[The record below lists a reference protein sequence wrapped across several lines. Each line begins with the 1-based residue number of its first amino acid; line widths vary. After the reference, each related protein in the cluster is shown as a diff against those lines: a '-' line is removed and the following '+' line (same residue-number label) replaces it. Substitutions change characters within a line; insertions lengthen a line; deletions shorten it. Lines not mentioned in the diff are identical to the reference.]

1 MNRWTRS
8 RHCLGPLILGVGLA
22 VSFSGHSIASSAPA
36 QEPEG
41 VLRLI
46 QITEN
51 GTPKECSLP
60 IPRAYAGETVE
71 YMRNNAGAGSY
82 ENAGACLDLRPHS
95 IQASN
100 IPSSTKIL
108 LTDDWFC
115 SKELDDKYDNGHD
128 WSSNKNFWIELIAT
142 RQPSTLEELGINNL
156 FGYPKGGYVTNKAKD
171 TGKLSK
177 GIKVLDYGR
186 MGGDERISEHLSCI
200 RITVGA
206 GPSTPPPT
214 AEVQTTLDDK
224 WSDPIR
230 ENVDKAFVC
239 PDDKVLAGRQH
250 WGDENGPTHHKCA
263 TLGDAKTYQRGES
276 RWSPEIKES
285 GIGRSGDNEWYY
297 FSCPRNAVLTGRH
310 HWGDENGPTKYQC
323 SIIYKGATDK
333 PENRLTV
340 VPGEW
345 SETMQESGADSKVK
359 GGDESKGSGFM
370 CPANQVLIGRA
381 HFGDENGGTRNR
393 CGTLHDPQPSH

>member
-1 MNRWTRS
+1 M
-8 RHCLGPLILGVGLA
+8 GVGLA
-22 VSFSGHSIASSAPA
+22 ISFSGYSTAHGAPA

-46 QITEN
+46 HFSEN
-51 GTPKECSLP
+51 GSPKECSLP

-71 YMRNNAGAGSY
+71 YMLNNVGVGAY
-82 ENAGACLDLRPHS
+82 ENVGTCHDIRPHS

-108 LTDDWFC
+108 LTDDWLC
-115 SKELDDKYDNGHD
+115 SKDLDDEYDDEHD

-156 FGYPKGGYVTNKAKD
+156 FGYPKGGYVTNKGKD
-171 TGKLSK
+171 TGNLSK

-206 GPSTPPPT
+206 GPSTPPP
-214 AEVQTTLDDK
+214 AVVQTTLDSQ
-224 WSDPIR
+224 WSAPVR
-230 ENVDKAFVC
+230 ENVDEPYIC
-239 PDDKVLAGRQH
+239 PDNKVLAGRQH

-263 TLGDAKTYQRGES
+263 TLGAAGTYLRGES
-276 RWSPEIKES
+276 RWSSEIIES
-285 GIGRSGDNEWYY
+285 GIDRDGDDEWYY
-297 FSCPRNAVLTGRH
+297 FSCPRNTVLTGRH
-310 HWGDENGPTKYQC
+310 HEGDENGPTKYQC
-323 SIIYKGATDK
+323 SIIYKGATGN

-340 VPGEW
+340 VSGEW
-345 SETMQESGADSKVK
+345 SAEIQESGKDSKIK
-359 GGDESKGSGFM
+359 GGNEDKGSEFT
-370 CPANQVLIGRA
+370 CPNNQVLIGRA
-381 HFGDENGGTRNR
+381 HFGDENDKTRYR
-393 CGTLHDPQPSH
+393 CGTLHDPHPSR